1 MNNTTTPTRSKSAS
15 HNGQADSD
23 TNRAIAPLKRFR
35 IIRNTQQL
43 REAIEEGLSEF
54 WLLLM
59 GGGYSAKI
67 ITAASKRRFHV
78 VNHIDGSSQVL
89 TEAELF
95 TQSNIGEAMTK
106 GAFVAEEQ
114 SHE

>member
-1 MNNTTTPTRSKSAS
+1 MKNTTTSTRSTSAS

-23 TNRAIAPLKRFR
+23 TNRALAPLKRFR

-43 REAIEEGLSEF
+43 REVIAEGLSEF
-54 WLLLM
+54 RLLLK
-59 GGGYSAKI
+59 GGGYSAKTL
-67 ITAASKRRFHV
+67 TAASKGRFHV

-89 TEAELF
+89 TEAELS
-95 TQSNIGEAMTK
+95 TQSNIGEAIAK
-106 GAFVAEEQ
+106 GAFIAEEQ